1 MRSGITKGA
10 AAAGGSAGTGSPLY
24 DHPTSRLIRR

>member
-1 MRSGITKGA
+1 MRSEITKGA

-24 DHPTSRLIRR
+24 DPLPRG